1 MRCERVLRGQAWASE
16 AGTRGKPGHALR
28 HLGKRGH
35 ASRAKRGHALRWRQP
50 GHLQRLSKDPDNDCP
65 RIRTTTVQGS
75 GQRLSKDPDPEGI
88 DAGTDAVRSS
98 DADAGTDAVHKGV

>member
-50 GHLQRLSKDPDNDCP
+50 GHLQRLSKDPD
-65 RIRTTTVQGS
+65 
-75 GQRLSKDPDPEGI
+75 PEGI
-88 DAGTDAVRSS
+88 DAGTDNA
-98 DADAGTDAVHKGV
+98 

>member
-50 GHLQRLSKDPDNDCP
+50 GHLQRLSKDPD
-65 RIRTTTVQGS
+65 
-75 GQRLSKDPDPEGI
+75 PEGI

>member
-1 MRCERVLRGQAWASE
+1 VLLGQALRL
-16 AGTRGKPGHALR
+16 GRGKQGHALR

-35 ASRAKRGHALRWRQP
+35 ALRWSQP
-50 GHLQRLSKDPDNDCP
+50 GHL
-65 RIRTTTVQGS
+65 
-75 GQRLSKDPDPEGI
+75 QRLSKDPDPEGI

>member
-1 MRCERVLRGQAWASE
+1 MRRVRSGDMRCVGVSQA
-16 AGTRGKPGHALR
+16 TY
-28 HLGKRGH
+28 
-35 ASRAKRGHALRWRQP
+35 
-50 GHLQRLSKDPDNDCP
+50 NDCP

>member
-1 MRCERVLRGQAWASE
+1 MRRVRSGDMRCVGVSQATYNDCPRIRTTTVQGS
-16 AGTRGKPGHALR
+16 G
-28 HLGKRGH
+28 
-35 ASRAKRGHALRWRQP
+35 
-50 GHLQRLSKDPDNDCP
+50 QRLSKDPDNDCP

>member
-35 ASRAKRGHALRWRQP
+35 ALRWRQP

-65 RIRTTTVQGS
+65 RIRIPKESMRGQTLS
-75 GQRLSKDPDPEGI
+75 GQAMQMLGQTPCTREF
-88 DAGTDAVRSS
+88 DARTGAVVGLMWEARTVDA
-98 DADAGTDAVHKGV
+98 